1 MKHQEKSEEVP
12 SNCCMDP
19 NARHNFKTFSLRLNE
34 WENTQLAAAAE
45 ETGRSKGCFIRW
57 AIREQAKK
65 VL

>member
-1 MKHQEKSEEVP
+1 MKRQEEIEETP
-12 SNCCMDP
+12 RNCCMDP
-19 NARHNFKTFSLRLNE
+19 NLKHNFRTLSLRLNE

-45 ETGRSKGCFIRW
+45 ETGRSKSCFIRW